1 MIVLGML
8 VMATAVAG
16 ITLAIINNEKTEAA
30 EKAFEKASE
39 GAEEFSK
46 EVKKISDEA
55 AKAADDLAVLNG
67 TMTKLQAEQNE
78 AGRKSMNEFIKY
90 EQEAYGKRSALL
102 RAAEEAEKRTRTD
115 HNYTLSEEAKKAY
128 ANLEKFDK
136 EYEEGKKKLIQKT
149 VDESK
154 NIDKEA
160 EDKN

>member
-16 ITLAIINNEKTEAA
+16 ITLAA

>member
-1 MIVLGML
+1 MIVLGLL

-78 AGRKSMNEFIKY
+78 AGRKSMDEFTKY
-90 EQEAYGKRSALL
+90 EQEAYGKRSAFL

-128 ANLEKFDK
+128 AKI
-136 EYEEGKKKLIQKT
+136 EEFVNKCFRK
-149 VDESK
+149 
-154 NIDKEA
+154 
-160 EDKN
+160 

>member
-128 ANLEKFDK
+128 AKI
-136 EYEEGKKKLIQKT
+136 EEFVNKCFRK
-149 VDESK
+149 
-154 NIDKEA
+154 
-160 EDKN
+160 